1 MTHVVEPPVGLDV
14 LFPARNV
21 LIFTPLPR
29 IDKQY
34 GQRTRIGG
42 HGRQILAKDGTND
55 QVDVRDV
62 DIAVIVHIGGIA
74 VEGVIMRTLDDRVDQ
89 HIDISDVYRPVTVHV
104 TARTQTLLGIGQLT
118 AYKIYGNDACPKA

>member
-1 MTHVVEPPVGLDV
+1 MT
-14 LFPARNV
+14 
-21 LIFTPLPR
+21 
-29 IDKQY
+29 
-34 GQRTRIGG
+34 
-42 HGRQILAKDGTND
+42 KDGTDD

-62 DIAVIVHIGGIA
+62 DVAVTVHVGSIA